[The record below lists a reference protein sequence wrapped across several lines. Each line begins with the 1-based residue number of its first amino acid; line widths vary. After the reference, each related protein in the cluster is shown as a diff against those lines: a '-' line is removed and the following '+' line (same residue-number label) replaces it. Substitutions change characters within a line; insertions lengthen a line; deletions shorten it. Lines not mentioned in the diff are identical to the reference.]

1 MSETSLE
8 SWDGGWGRGHWG
20 GGGTGVEQRQTKRK
34 SRGEGNDEQ
43 RKRLGFQKGFL
54 LQKGPSH
61 SPLTSTTDSSHLK
74 PDRCAGGCR
83 QESSLCVVKLFFFF
97 FFLWL

>member
-1 MSETSLE
+1 MEGALALNTNKIA
-8 SWDGGWGRGHWG
+8 R
-20 GGGTGVEQRQTKRK
+20 QRKHR

-43 RKRLGFQKGFL
+43 RKRLDFQKGFL

-61 SPLTSTTDSSHLK
+61 SPLTSTTDSFRLE

-83 QESSLCVVKLFFFF
+83 QESSLCVILGLFCCCWVFFVA
-97 FFLWL
+97 LET